1 METNSQT
8 YKSNLYD
15 QIEEAYGKVVY
26 SYTTQITHA
35 AKIYKRNKALKWA
48 QIILSAISTG
58 GFIGTLIT
66 EQMISAWIGAFC
78 STALLALTAYFKD
91 LDLSAVYKSHLATSN
106 KLWSVREEY
115 MALLVDFETLST
127 EEIVSRRDALTIKT
141 AEIYDEAPI
150 TDSKS
155 YAKAQEQLK
164 NKESQFFTRE
174 ELDKMLP
181 IGLRKGNKN
190 K

>member
-1 METNSQT
+1 
-8 YKSNLYD
+8 
-15 QIEEAYGKVVY
+15 
-26 SYTTQITHA
+26 
-35 AKIYKRNKALKWA
+35 
-48 QIILSAISTG
+48 
-58 GFIGTLIT
+58 
-66 EQMISAWIGAFC
+66 
-78 STALLALTAYFKD
+78 
-91 LDLSAVYKSHLATSN
+91 
-106 KLWSVREEY
+106 